1 MLSQLKG
8 EECASLQK
16 PPNHKL
22 FDGPPQLS
30 PVLQRRL
37 DAQNAKSN
45 APNAPS
51 APVFNFTIGN
61 ELVDLFRPS
70 RPAPAPQHPLAP
82 QPVPAAPPAP
92 TAYDLQCP
100 TLLHPSRSP
109 GIDMPLT
116 EFCMVYDL
124 GPSLLEKFHDNSYK
138 DARVLRFV
146 TIAELKEMNFR
157 LGEIAALRDAVER
170 WSVPNGV

>member
-8 EECASLQK
+8 EAHATLEK

-22 FDGPPQLS
+22 FDGSQQLS

-70 RPAPAPQHPLAP
+70 RPAPAPQHAPAAPLAP
-82 QPVPAAPPAP
+82 
-92 TAYDLQCP
+92 AYDLQCP
-100 TLLHPSRSP
+100 TLLHSSRSP

-124 GPSLLEKFHDNSYK
+124 GPGLLEKFHDNSYK

-146 TIAELKEMNFR
+146 TIADLKEMKFQ

-170 WSVPNGV
+170 WSVPKEI